1 MAPEPFRIFDGPE
14 ESPDRPKHVSVRLG
28 DIGPML
34 ADAYRCDRT
43 WLRDFQNQRVRI
55 SSDLFEVI
63 CAYRKTSPSA

>member
-1 MAPEPFRIFDGPE
+1 MTPEPLRIFDGPE
-14 ESPDRPKHVSVRLG
+14 ETPNHPKHVSVRLG

-63 CAYRKTSPSA
+63 CAYRKAAPPA